1 MNKVI
6 VRVGN
11 LTFEA
16 DVGNQKQAFAFIAD
30 VQDVFGETKCGMCGS
45 ENVKFDCRE
54 HDGNKYY
61 KMKCVP
67 CGAQFEF
74 GQHKT
79 GDTLFTKRWDK
90 ENKRPM
96 PNGGWAHWQG
106 GGGQPQSSRPSAPQ
120 GRQTDPRLQT
130 GSAPVDVEAIRSKW
144 KQMINSNP
152 PVDAFNRFAA
162 ANWPDVPESMHG
174 SLQSAIRGLASKNGW
189 TWDGHQYVAADD
201 GTVPF

>member
-61 KMKCVP
+61 KMRCVP
-67 CGAQFEF
+67 CSAQFEF
-74 GQHKT
+74 GQHKNSEN
-79 GDTLFTKRWDK
+79 LFTKRWDK

-96 PNGGWAHWQG
+96 ANGGWFHWQG
-106 GGGQPQSSRPSAPQ
+106 GGGQPQSSRSSAPQ
-120 GRQTDPRLQT
+120 GRQADPRLQT
-130 GSAPVDVEAIRSKW
+130 GSAPDVEAIRAKW
-144 KQMINSNP
+144 KQMIGSNP
-152 PVDAFNRFAA
+152 PVDAFNNFYAD
-162 ANWPDVPESMHG
+162 NWLEVPQAMRND
-174 SLQSAIRGLASKNGW
+174 LNAAIRGLASRSGW
-189 TWDGHQYVAADD
+189 TWDGQRWTDAEI
-201 GTVPF
+201 PF